1 MGEPI
6 AGDIADPIR
15 LTTSV
20 VGLLTNITGNKGD
33 FLIKDGANDW
43 YTKVVTTTVAEILLA
58 VTDPGVFQAQADYDS
73 TGIASGVATVA
84 VFGSPSRIYAPIAA
98 AIDAGSVVSLHC
110 LVDDSPGPAIVGF
123 GAWTA
128 GTKIGRYIKMS
139 GATVAA
145 ESTPANG
152 IAIIDMMGAQG

>member
-6 AGDIADPIR
+6 AGDIADGVR

-20 VGLLTNITGNKGD
+20 VSLLTNITGNKGD
-33 FLIKDGANDW
+33 FLIKDGSNDW
-43 YTKVVTTTVAEILLA
+43 FTKVSTTAVGEVLSA

-73 TGIASGVATVA
+73 TGIASGVTTVA
-84 VFGSPSRIYAPIAA
+84 VFASPSRIYAPIAVD
-98 AIDAGSVVSLHC
+98 IDPGTVVSLHV
-110 LVDDSPGPAIVGF
+110 LVDDTPGPAIVGF
-123 GAWTA
+123 GVFSA

-152 IAIIDMMGAQG
+152 IGIIDMMGASS

>member
-6 AGDIADPIR
+6 AGDIADGIR
-15 LTTSV
+15 LNTEV
-20 VGLLTNITGNKGD
+20 VKLKTNITGNKGD
-33 FLIKDGANDW
+33 FLIKDSTNDW
-43 YTKVVTTTVAEILLA
+43 FTKVDTTAVGEVLAA
-58 VTDPGVFQAQADYDS
+58 VTDPGVFQAQADFDS
-73 TGIASGVATVA
+73 TGIADGVATVA

-98 AIDAGSVVSLHC
+98 TIDPGVVVSLNV

-123 GAWTA
+123 GVFVA

-139 GATVAA
+139 GATVTA

-152 IAIIDMMGAQG
+152 IAIIDMMGASS

>member
-15 LTTSV
+15 LTTNV
-20 VGLLTNITGNKGD
+20 VGLKTNIVGSKGD
-33 FLIKDGANDW
+33 FLIKDAANDW
-43 YTKVVTTTVAEILLA
+43 FTKVATTTIGEILAA
-58 VTDPGVFQAQADYDS
+58 VTDPGVYQAQADYDT
-73 TGIASGVATVA
+73 TGIADGVGTVA
-84 VFGSPSRIYAPIAA
+84 CFGSPSRIYAPIAA
-98 AIDAGSVVSLHC
+98 AIDPGSVVSLNL

-123 GAWTA
+123 GAFA
-128 GTKIGRYIKMS
+128 LGTKIGRYIKMS

>member
-1 MGEPI
+1 MGEPVV
-6 AGDIADPIR
+6 GDIADGIR
-15 LTTSV
+15 LTTQV
-20 VGLLTNITGNKGD
+20 VGLKTNISGLKGD
-33 FLIKDGANDW
+33 FLIKDSTNDW
-43 YTKVVTTTVAEILLA
+43 FTKVSTTVAGEVLAA
-58 VTDPGVFQAQADYDS
+58 VTDPGVFQAQADFDS
-73 TGIASGVATVA
+73 TGIADGVATVA

-98 AIDAGSVVSLHC
+98 AIDPGAIVSLNV

-123 GAWTA
+123 GAFTA

-152 IAIIDMMGAQG
+152 IAIVDMMGASS